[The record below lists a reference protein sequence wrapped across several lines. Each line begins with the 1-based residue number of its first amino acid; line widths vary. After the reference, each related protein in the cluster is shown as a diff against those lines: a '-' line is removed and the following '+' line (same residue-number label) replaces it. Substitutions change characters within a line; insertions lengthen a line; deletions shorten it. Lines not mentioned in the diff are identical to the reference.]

1 MADNRVRF
9 SQRLNEMGDELS
21 NLVKEV
27 EKNRKHV
34 RYCFNVLCYIADNIL
49 LFESIVLSDE
59 STLVPPNEEGMISI
73 TFFKMLSPSN
83 KTTIDLGLKATI
95 ENINNR
101 EDFKTY
107 MQNYAFARG
116 SASPRGPRREGPSDE
131 GFVNFCSLFK
141 DNRSVTFFRESVN
154 LLSTSTFPSTCL
166 NTEVVPYSKY
176 NSFIFFFFWTVFNSF
191 T

>member
-34 RYCFNVLCYIADNIL
+34 HCCFNVLCYIADNIL

-73 TFFKMLSPSN
+73 TFFKMLSPNN
-83 KTTIDLGLKATI
+83 KMTIDLGLKATI
-95 ENINNR
+95 EKINNR

-116 SASPRGPRREGPSDE
+116 SAPPRGPRREGPSDK
-131 GFVNFCSLFK
+131 GFEKQCHLF
-141 DNRSVTFFRESVN
+141 SRECKSTLN
-154 LLSTSTFPSTCL
+154 KYLSQYLFEH
-166 NTEVVPYSKY
+166 EVVPYSKY
-176 NSFIFFFFWTVFNSF
+176 NSFISFFFWTAFNSF